1 MAKQSL
7 SVKKR
12 IRQAIKARQRNK
24 AIRSAMR
31 TAIKRVR
38 LAGNRE
44 EAEEAFARAVSVIDR
59 TAQKGVIHKNTAAR
73 YKSRLARLIRSM

>member
-38 LAGNRE
+38 LARNRE